1 MKLVL
6 ILLVAVAAQ
15 GLQFSSQGAQ
25 RVNQLK
31 CPTASLSTK
40 LPTSESKILAIYASA
55 DNANEDSSV
64 QRKPASELNLLELCL
79 CGAFATAIGDFIMH
93 PVDTIKISQQTAGNI
108 RFFLRVAL

>member
-25 RVNQLK
+25 RVNPLK
-31 CPTASLSTK
+31 CPTSSLSTK

-55 DNANEDSSV
+55 GNANEDSS
-64 QRKPASELNLLELCL
+64 KPASELNLLELCL

-108 RFFLRVAL
+108 RFCLRVAL

>member
-15 GLQFSSQGAQ
+15 GLQFSSKGVQ
-25 RVNQLK
+25 RVNPLK
-31 CPTASLSTK
+31 CPTSSLSASF
-40 LPTSESKILAIYASA
+40 PTSESKIHAVYATTGT
-55 DNANEDSSV
+55 NEDLSV

-93 PVDTIKISQQTAGNI
+93 PIDTIKISQQTAGNS
-108 RFFLRVAL
+108 RNCLRVVR